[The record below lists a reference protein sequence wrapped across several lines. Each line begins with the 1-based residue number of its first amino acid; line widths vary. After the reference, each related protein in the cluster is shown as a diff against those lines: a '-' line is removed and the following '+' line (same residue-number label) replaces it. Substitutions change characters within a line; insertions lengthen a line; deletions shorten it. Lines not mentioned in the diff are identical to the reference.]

1 MGSLFKTPSY
11 SPPAEMGKAE
21 EALAKREAA
30 AEAAEKREKR
40 QLAAKGRTRR
50 MGGRLLFSQDRVVPQ
65 LGVQNGMSPVTSYLR
80 QPYETKRMV

>member
-21 EALAKREAA
+21 AALEEREKR
-30 AEAAEKREKR
+30 AEASEKRELRKI
-40 QLAAKGRTRR
+40 AAKGRTRR
-50 MGGRLLFSQDRVVPQ
+50 MGGRLLFSQDRAIPQ
-65 LGVQNGMSPVTSYLR
+65 LGVSNGMSPVASYVR